1 MQVTF
6 SPQAREEIAEAA
18 LYYERQQ
25 CGLGSEYAEEVFA
38 FVQMVALAPEQ
49 PRLRRRGYRRVNLVR
64 FPYYIAYSIEAGG
77 VFILAVGHAARR
89 PEYWI
94 GRKS

>member
-18 LYYERQQ
+18 IYYEGQQ
-25 CGLGSEYAEEVFA
+25 SGLGSEYTEEVYA
-38 FVQMVALAPEQ
+38 FVRMVAIAPEQ
-49 PRLRRRGYRRVNLVR
+49 PRLRPRGYRRVNLDR
-64 FPYYIAYSIEAGG
+64 FPYYIAYSIETE
-77 VFILAVGHAARR
+77 VVLILAVGHGARR

-94 GRKS
+94 KRKP